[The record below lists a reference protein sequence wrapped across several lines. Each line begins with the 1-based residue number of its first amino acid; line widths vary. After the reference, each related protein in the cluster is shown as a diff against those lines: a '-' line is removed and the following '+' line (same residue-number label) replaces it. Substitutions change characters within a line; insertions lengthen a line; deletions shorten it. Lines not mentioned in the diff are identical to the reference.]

1 MKIRTPMLLSFPVAG
16 PVASPVGGAVAGPVA
31 SPLAGLDAGPVVGA
45 IAGLIVG
52 LAPGEALAHGDYRNL
67 IAAWTFDPW
76 IVIPL
81 LLSGGLY
88 VLGTV
93 RLWRHAGTGRGIH
106 PWQVGCYGVGWLLL
120 AGALVSPLHWM
131 GEHLFTAHMVEHE
144 IIMACAAPLLAL
156 ARPVGAFLWALP
168 ASMRRR
174 LGRPG
179 RQKHI
184 RAAWTVLTSPLPATI
199 WHGAVI
205 WFWHAPIMF
214 DAAVASLLVHRLQHV
229 TFLVSA
235 LAFWWAL
242 VRRCDR
248 GSAVFHLFATM
259 IHTTLLGALMVMA
272 PHVLYLRQTVDSL
285 QWGLT
290 PLEDQQ
296 LAGLVMWVPAGT
308 VYAGAALACA
318 ALWIRQSSV
327 GWRHVDAHHQ
337 G

>member
-1 MKIRTPMLLSFPVAG
+1 VSCWTRTSVWPSFW
-16 PVASPVGGAVAGPVA
+16 
-31 SPLAGLDAGPVVGA
+31 LAGPVVCAVAGL
-45 IAGLIVG
+45 IAGLV
-52 LAPGEALAHGDYRNL
+52 PGKALAHADHANL
-67 IAAWTFDPW
+67 TAAWSFDPW

-88 VLGTV
+88 MLGTA

-106 PWQVGCYGVGWLLL
+106 PRQVGCYGAGWLLL

-156 ARPVGAFLWALP
+156 ARPVGAFLWAFP
-168 ASMRRR
+168 APLRRR
-174 LGRPG
+174 LGRAG
-179 RQKHI
+179 RQRHI
-184 RAAWTVLTSPLPATI
+184 RTTWIALTSPVPATI

-205 WFWHAPIMF
+205 WLWHAPILF
-214 DAAVASLLVHRLQHV
+214 DAAVASILVHRLQHV

-248 GSAVFHLFATM
+248 GSAVFHLFVTM
-259 IHTTLLGALMVMA
+259 IHTTLLGVLMTMA
-272 PHVLYLRQTVDSL
+272 PRVLYVRQTVDSSR
-285 QWGLT
+285 WGLT

-318 ALWIRQSSV
+318 ALWISHSSA
-327 GWRHVDAHHQ
+327 GWKHVHAFHPH
-337 G
+337 

>member
-1 MKIRTPMLLSFPVAG
+1 MRAVMNMRMPALVLLLVLMPS
-16 PVASPVGGAVAGPVA
+16 GAF
-31 SPLAGLDAGPVVGA
+31 
-45 IAGLIVG
+45 
-52 LAPGEALAHGDYRNL
+52 AHGDHGSL
-67 IAAWTFDPW
+67 APEWLFDPW
-76 IVIPL
+76 VVVPL
-81 LLSGGLY
+81 LLSAGLY
-88 VLGTV
+88 GVGTAK
-93 RLWRHAGTGRGIH
+93 LWHNAGPGRGIRW
-106 PWQVGCYGVGWLLL
+106 WQVGCYGAGWLLL

-156 ARPVGAFLWALP
+156 ARPIGAFLWAFPVDL
-168 ASMRRR
+168 RRR
-174 LGRPG
+174 FGRAG
-179 RQKHI
+179 RQRHI
-184 RAAWTVLTSPLPATI
+184 RAGWTAMTSPLAATI

-214 DAAVASLLVHRLQHV
+214 DAAVTSVLVHRLQHV

-259 IHTTLLGALMVMA
+259 IHTTLLGALMTMA
-272 PHVLYLRQTVDSL
+272 PRVLYVRQTTDSL
-285 QWGLT
+285 RWGLT

-318 ALWIRQSSV
+318 MLWIRQSGA
-327 GWRHVDAHHQ
+327 GWKNADAIHLH
-337 G
+337 

>member
-1 MKIRTPMLLSFPVAG
+1 MKIRAPMLLPFPVAG
-16 PVASPVGGAVAGPVA
+16 LTAGMPA
-31 SPLAGLDAGPVVGA
+31 Q
-45 IAGLIVG
+45 
-52 LAPGEALAHGDYRNL
+52 ALAHGDHGIL
-67 IAAWTFDPW
+67 TAAWTFDPW
-76 IVIPL
+76 VVTPL

-88 VLGTV
+88 ALGTV
-93 RLWRHAGTGRGIH
+93 RLWRQAGAGRGIRR
-106 PWQVGCYGVGWLLL
+106 WQAGCYGVGWLLL
-120 AGALVSPLHWM
+120 ASALVSPLHWM

-144 IIMACAAPLLAL
+144 VIIAGASPLLAL
-156 ARPVGAFLWALP
+156 ARPVSAFLWALP
-168 ASMRRR
+168 LGVRRR
-174 LGRPG
+174 FGRVG
-179 RQKHI
+179 RQRHV
-184 RAAWTVLTSPLPATI
+184 RSAWTGLTSPLPATI

-214 DAAVASLLVHRLQHV
+214 DAAVASILVHRLQHV

-259 IHTTLLGALMVMA
+259 IHTTLLGALMAMA
-272 PHVLYLRQTVDSL
+272 PHVLYLRQTVDSGR
-285 QWGLT
+285 WGLT

-318 ALWIRQSSV
+318 ALWIRQSSA
-327 GWRHVDAHHQ
+327 GLRHVDAYRAR
-337 G
+337 

>member
-1 MKIRTPMLLSFPVAG
+1 MKIRPSMVPSLPVARPVGGPVAGRVSCRLTGPVAGGVAG
-16 PVASPVGGAVAGPVA
+16 PVARAVAG
-31 SPLAGLDAGPVVGA
+31 L
-45 IAGLIVG
+45 IAGMV
-52 LAPGEALAHGDYRNL
+52 PGQAFAHGGHGNL
-67 IAAWTFDPW
+67 TAAWTFDPW

-88 VLGTV
+88 ALGTV
-93 RLWRHAGTGRGIH
+93 RLWRHAGVGRGIR
-106 PWQVGCYGVGWLLL
+106 PWQAGCYGAGWLLL
-120 AGALVSPLHWM
+120 AGALVSPLHGM

-156 ARPVGAFLWALP
+156 ARPVGAFLWAFP
-168 ASMRRR
+168 AASRRR
-174 LGRPG
+174 LGRAG
-179 RQKHI
+179 RQRHI
-184 RAAWTVLTSPLPATI
+184 RAAWTALTSPLPATI

-205 WFWHAPIMF
+205 WFWHAPLMF
-214 DAAVASLLVHRLQHV
+214 DAAVGSILVHRLQHV

-259 IHTTLLGALMVMA
+259 IHTTLLGALMAMA
-272 PHVLYLRQTVDSL
+272 PHVLYVRQTVDSL
-285 QWGLT
+285 RWGLT